1 MKNEDDLIQ
10 KLMVSKKIM
19 ERHNS
24 MGRGTNRNVDFEAPQ
39 VENFEAPQ
47 AKYNLPSEYMNES
60 LTMGHMQNESEFQS
74 SSNSNHNP
82 QPVTKDRI
90 MSSKLPDEIK
100 QLMMEHPIS
109 QPTNSL
115 TGGST
120 ISSDVAEK
128 AARLMNVNAKVEQ
141 LSRTEQRRPV
151 NETVNQ
157 GISADDIKNIV
168 RETVETVLKENG
180 LLVESTKKSN
190 DVFKFRVGQH
200 LFEGKVTKVRKVS
213 E

>member
-19 ERHNS
+19 ERHNE
-24 MGRGTNRNVDFEAPQ
+24 MGRGTSRNVDFEAPQ
-39 VENFEAPQ
+39 VETYDAPQ
-47 AKYNLPSEYMNES
+47 AKYNLPQDV
-60 LTMGHMQNESEFQS
+60 LNESEFQS
-74 SSNSNHNP
+74 TSTVVPNT
-82 QPVTKDRI
+82 QPMTKDRI
-90 MSSKLPDEIK
+90 MSSKLPDDIK

-115 TGGST
+115 NGGST
-120 ISSDVAEK
+120 ISSEIAEK
-128 AARLMNVNAKVEQ
+128 AARLMNVNPKGEQ
-141 LSRTEQRRPV
+141 LPRTEQRRPV
-151 NETVNQ
+151 NETVSH
-157 GISADDIKNIV
+157 GISSDDIKSIV
-168 RETVETVLKENG
+168 RETVEDVLKENG

-200 LFEGKVTKVRKVS
+200 IFEGKVTKVRKIS